1 MDPVLVSTSG
11 HALAED
17 SVAKALLRHLTPL
30 AALITP
36 NIPEASA
43 LLGERLQDRG
53 SPHLVVQRGGAGR
66 EGRRVRQGGR
76 GMEGEIGGERG
87 WGRVP
92 VHQDLQFAL
101 CSRTCSYA
109 KRGSRGARVARVCH
123 SVPPSAAVHA

>member
-1 MDPVLVSTSG
+1 MRQLVVDPVLVSTSG

-53 SPHLVVQRGGAGR
+53 SPHLVVQRGGSREGGKEGEAGR
-66 EGRRVRQGGR
+66 ERHGRRDRRRKGLGQGSCTPGPA
-76 GMEGEIGGERG
+76 
-87 WGRVP
+87 VCT
-92 VHQDLQFAL
+92 VQQDLQLRQKGFKGG
-101 CSRTCSYA
+101 TCCESLPFCA
-109 KRGSRGARVARVCH
+109 
-123 SVPPSAAVHA
+123 P